1 MMDAKTLF
9 VFDFDDT
16 TVEGSTEYEATKAA
30 PPAMVHR
37 WWYTVNWSEIDDYVG
52 YVDYV
57 MGELHRA
64 GYGREAVLGQVLQMK
79 VFAGVL
85 AVMKKIR
92 SCPHTDMMVLS
103 GANTALINAYLDKIG
118 LRDAFLHVIANL
130 GHFDDS
136 GCLHVK
142 RYHIHQCHRCP
153 GLCKGTVLRGLLA
166 EGNYGCVVFVGD
178 GSNDVCPS
186 TELSERDHIVAREL
200 FPLAETLKGADKK
213 GLVIK
218 AHVHTVDFDKSNVLE
233 SLLTSLLPAT
243 TVVSPAVCATSYSNT
258 KQVLFVFDFDHTLVN
273 HNTDTHIFD
282 IAPEL
287 KVRSRLRELRQKIPC
302 WPLMINHVMGEIHS
316 AGHDQEEVTSHM
328 KKVEFFSGMLA
339 SLWRIASCNGAE
351 MMVLS
356 DANTVFI
363 DTLLC
368 KVGLGRAF
376 SRIFTN
382 PAYFDSDGRL
392 HVGCYHSHQ
401 CKRCQRSP
409 NLCKGMV
416 LKEVLAEG
424 CYRSVVYVGDG
435 EGDVCPSTVLSE
447 RDHVV
452 ARERFPLAERL
463 KEAAEHGQAIK
474 AHVHIVDFSMSD
486 AVESLL
492 TSFLPAAALP

>member
-1 MMDAKTLF
+1 MADGTAKTLF

-16 TVEGSTEYEATKAA
+16 VVEGSTECMAMEVA
-30 PPAMVHR
+30 PPLMVHQL
-37 WWYTVNWSEIDDYVG
+37 WLQKDTVSWPET
-52 YVDYV
+52 VDYV

-103 GANTALINAYLDKIG
+103 EANTALISAYLDKIG
-118 LRDAFLHVIANL
+118 LRDTFLHVIANP

-218 AHVHTVDFDKSNVLE
+218 AHVHTVDFDKSDVLE

-243 TVVSPAVCATSYSNT
+243 T
-258 KQVLFVFDFDHTLVN
+258 
-273 HNTDTHIFD
+273 
-282 IAPEL
+282 
-287 KVRSRLRELRQKIPC
+287 
-302 WPLMINHVMGEIHS
+302 
-316 AGHDQEEVTSHM
+316 
-328 KKVEFFSGMLA
+328 LA
-339 SLWRIASCNGAE
+339 CN
-351 MMVLS
+351 
-356 DANTVFI
+356 
-363 DTLLC
+363 
-368 KVGLGRAF
+368 
-376 SRIFTN
+376 
-382 PAYFDSDGRL
+382 
-392 HVGCYHSHQ
+392 
-401 CKRCQRSP
+401 
-409 NLCKGMV
+409 
-416 LKEVLAEG
+416 
-424 CYRSVVYVGDG
+424 
-435 EGDVCPSTVLSE
+435 
-447 RDHVV
+447 
-452 ARERFPLAERL
+452 
-463 KEAAEHGQAIK
+463 
-474 AHVHIVDFSMSD
+474 
-486 AVESLL
+486 
-492 TSFLPAAALP
+492 